1 MVSQSVSKNPTRSL
15 GKSRLRLW
23 LQLLRASR
31 SIETE
36 LRDRLRREFKET
48 LPRFDVMAVLFRNRD
63 GIMMSELSRQLM
75 VSNGNVTGIVD
86 RLVKDGLVIRFQ
98 RDGDRRSWIIRLTN
112 SGITHFENMAEAH
125 QLWIDELLKEYDA
138 EAAQALHAELSPLV
152 KNF

>member
-1 MVSQSVSKNPTRSL
+1 MVSQSASKNPTDDL
-15 GKSRLRLW
+15 GKSRLKLW

-48 LPRFDVMAVLFRNRD
+48 LPRFDVMAVLYRNRD

-75 VSNGNVTGIVD
+75 VSNGNVTGIID

-98 RDGDRRSWIIRLTN
+98 RDGDRRSWIICLTEP
-112 SGITHFENMAEAH
+112 GVKHFENMAEAH
-125 QLWIDELLKEYDA
+125 QTWIDELLKDYDT
-138 EAAQALHAELSPLV
+138 ETAQTLHRELSPLV
-152 KNF
+152 KNS